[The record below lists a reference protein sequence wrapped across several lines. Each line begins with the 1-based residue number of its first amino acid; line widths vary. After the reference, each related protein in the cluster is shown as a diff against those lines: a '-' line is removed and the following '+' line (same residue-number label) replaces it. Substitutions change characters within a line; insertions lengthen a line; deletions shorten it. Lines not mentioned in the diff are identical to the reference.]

1 MIEETRLEDAYPDIE
16 GTGAA
21 SHMDVLHL
29 HQDEQGGVELSPR
42 AQYDLL
48 EFFYE
53 RRYAL
58 YRATHLSLGDDSS
71 EKDSDLLIAC
81 FSSFG
86 GERQPSWMDY
96 QQWYHCLTT
105 LYQLRCHHL

>member
-1 MIEETRLEDAYPDIE
+1 MIEETRLQDAYPDIE

-21 SHMDVLHL
+21 SHMGVLHF

-48 EFFYE
+48 EFLYE

-58 YRATHLSLGDDSS
+58 YRATHLSLGDDTIPDWIQSGYRATRS
-71 EKDSDLLIAC
+71 IDAEAPKEDL
-81 FSSFG
+81 
-86 GERQPSWMDY
+86 
-96 QQWYHCLTT
+96 
-105 LYQLRCHHL
+105 